1 VIRPQSPSIWDK
13 PHKLLAAGAACC
25 RVFAGSATGSNGGMT
40 DDELVDTEAAAAAAE
55 AAKIGGDPGAAPTTD
70 DGSPAD
76 EAHRP
81 LAEAGQGESEG
92 FEQAEAELI
101 DHASHGDQHAARRV
115 LDDAGNTED
124 PGAAR

>member
-1 VIRPQSPSIWDK
+1 MSEDT
-13 PHKLLAAGAACC
+13 LA
-25 RVFAGSATGSNGGMT
+25 
-40 DDELVDTEAAAAAAE
+40 DTEAAAAAAE
-55 AAKIGGDPGAAPTTD
+55 AAKIGGDPGPAPVAD

-76 EAHRP
+76 EAQRP

-115 LDDAGNTED
+115 IDDE
-124 PGAAR
+124 AAQIERSDGER